1 MSKMELSK
9 LKTLLQQ
16 TMVKLGQDG
25 SISSQTVISAV
36 RKSSPEAISLAS
48 TDLEDFAMHWF
59 FSRIAAMTP
68 KDQRQAELFA
78 DYRGV
83 HQFITIER
91 PGQKAPDWKLLS
103 KATLREVGTWLRKD
117 RKKPST
123 KRVREPAM
131 ARMLR
136 DLSRASKGRLDI
148 TVEAALVLRA
158 AQAGKRT

>member
-1 MSKMELSK
+1 MSKIELSK
-9 LKTLLQQ
+9 LKTLLQE
-16 TMVKLGQDG
+16 TMVNLGQDDF
-25 SISSQTVISAV
+25 ISSEKVIMAV
-36 RKSSPEAISLAS
+36 RKNSPETIAAAS
-48 TDLEDFAMHWF
+48 NDLENFAMHWF

-68 KDQRQAELFA
+68 KDPRQAELFA

-91 PGQKAPDWKLLS
+91 PGQKFPDWKLLS
-103 KATLREVGTWLRKD
+103 KATLREVGAWLRKD

-136 DLSRASKGRLDI
+136 DLSRAAKGKLDI
-148 TVEAALVLRA
+148 TVEEAMAIKA
-158 AQAGKRT
+158 AQGQSKR